1 MLIGMPP
8 LPQAKGG
15 SEANNK
21 LLSGPGTALLLNR
34 EAAGRASLE
43 TTPERGQEGHCY
55 TKGSAKQSP
64 TATRGGCRGA
74 EKPRTEHMAVPRT
87 PQGKAEHSEFPSAP
101 PHQESH
107 FQHSLDEAELPLR
120 PRDCT
125 EEQQSNP
132 GTGVEQRTPMEIT
145 VRMQNSTAG
154 PTCPQEKEK
163 R

>member
-1 MLIGMPP
+1 MLIDMPP

-34 EAAGRASLE
+34 EAAGQASLE

-74 EKPRTEHMAVPRT
+74 EKPRTWQCHAHR
-87 PQGKAEHSEFPSAP
+87 KAKQSTVSFHQLHPTRKVISNTALMKQSFLCGQETALRSNSPIQAQEWNNAP
-101 PHQESH
+101 LWRSP
-107 FQHSLDEAELPLR
+107 
-120 PRDCT
+120 
-125 EEQQSNP
+125 
-132 GTGVEQRTPMEIT
+132 
-145 VRMQNSTAG
+145 
-154 PTCPQEKEK
+154 
-163 R
+163 